1 MALSKLNRFNL
12 FSINI
17 STKIIHIDLID
28 CFLQFSKQEVL
39 LKSYS
44 KIPNLAK
51 HFIFLHQ
58 KQDIFHQFQFLSINP
73 PLEFVHLSLGSAP
86 AAGNVT
92 PWRFDQSPKSLF
104 PRSF

>member
-17 STKIIHIDLID
+17 STEIIHIDLID

-39 LKSYS
+39 LKSYF
-44 KIPNLAK
+44 KIPNWAK

-58 KQDIFHQFQFLSINP
+58 EQDIFHQFQFLSINP